1 MAAKAPARKPAA
13 RKAAAPPAP
22 TPAAP
27 PAPEND
33 YLVIFEEPDPDGLPA
48 DDVLVLDIE
57 APQGTRGEVDVQQ
70 KVDLELA
77 NTTSRLGTVGF
88 ATTILGALAGVA
100 TLVTFAAVYPDRYY
114 LATGG
119 VDNSAVRLL
128 VMLAAVSL
136 LLLVV
141 GTILTHYGRRIR
153 ARGKLS
159 DVRIVE
165 KSPQPKLSFE

>member
-1 MAAKAPARKPAA
+1 MAARKPAKPAAKAPARKAS
-13 RKAAAPPAP
+13 PPE
-22 TPAAP
+22 PAAP
-27 PAPEND
+27 PPQDHD
-33 YLVIFEEPDPDGLPA
+33 YLVIYEEPDPDGLPA

-57 APQGTRGEVDVQQ
+57 THQQTRGEVDVQQ

-88 ATTILGALAGVA
+88 ATTILGALAGIA
-100 TLVTFAAVYPDRYY
+100 TLVTFAYVYPDRYY
-114 LATGG
+114 LATG
-119 VDNSAVRLL
+119 VDNGAVRLIV
-128 VMLAAVSL
+128 VMATVSL

-165 KSPQPKLSFE
+165 KSPQAKLSFD